1 LEMRSVDNIQRGE
14 HGFRLPMERK
24 PRTTN
29 SAKTVIPIEL
39 IQSAREAGLSYV
51 SDQNPGILRRKTS
64 RGFDFIGV
72 LGKRIRD
79 SQVIA
84 RIRGLII
91 PPAWTD
97 VWICPV
103 AHGHLQA
110 VGRDARGRKQYRYH
124 PRYREARDRNKFD
137 NMLGFGGTL
146 PAIRKHICADLRT
159 HGLPRKKVLAAV
171 VRLLDLTSIR
181 IGNEEYAKE
190 NDSFGLT
197 TLRNGHVRIKGR
209 TLQFHFQGKSGQEH
223 HIEVKDLCL
232 ARIVRRC
239 REIPG
244 QELFEYLAEDG
255 QPVKVR
261 SEDVN
266 EYLRA
271 ISGEDF
277 TAKDFRTWSGTTIT
291 AGALEQM
298 GAAASVSAAKR
309 NIVAA
314 IKSASEQLGNRPPAC
329 RKYYVHPA
337 VLESYSAGHLME
349 FMKGCPE
356 SQSPHALRREEAAV
370 MKLLEA
376 LPKNPVQQ

>member
-1 LEMRSVDNIQRGE
+1 
-14 HGFRLPMERK
+14 MERK
-24 PRTTN
+24 RRTTI
-29 SAKTVIPIEL
+29 SGKTIIPFEL

-51 SDQNPGILRRKTS
+51 STRVSGIRRCKS
-64 RGFDFIGV
+64 GQGFDFIGV

-79 SQVIA
+79 SRVIA
-84 RIRGLII
+84 RIDGLFI

-97 VWICPV
+97 VWICPE
-103 AHGHLQA
+103 ANGHLQA

-137 NMLGFGGTL
+137 QMLEFGGML
-146 PAIRKHICADLRT
+146 AVIRERICADLRT
-159 HGLPRKKVLAAV
+159 HGLPRNKVLAAV

-181 IGNEEYAKE
+181 IGNEESARE
-190 NDSFGLT
+190 NGTFGLT
-197 TLRNGHVRIKGR
+197 TMRNGHVRIKGK
-209 TLQFHFQGKSGQEH
+209 TLQFHFRGKSGQDH
-223 HIEVKDLCL
+223 QIEVKDLRL
-232 ARIVRRC
+232 AHIVKRC
-239 REIPG
+239 RDIPG

-266 EYLRA
+266 EYLRT

-277 TAKDFRTWSGTTIT
+277 TAKDFRTWSGTTFT
-291 AGALEQM
+291 ARALEQM
-298 GAAASVSAAKR
+298 GAAATVAAAKH

-337 VLESYSAGHLME
+337 LLECYSSGHLME
-349 FMKGCPE
+349 LMKGCAE
-356 SQSPHALRREEAAV
+356 CSSPHALRREECAV
-370 MKLLEA
+370 MKLLEG
-376 LPKNPVQQ
+376 L